1 MMLDFN
7 NDKTYTKKTVLANV
21 RYALFN
27 PKSLRDD
34 AVSAK
39 FLDLAVV
46 FALIDSS
53 NPYRARYKIIDAMD
67 MVSLDIKLDE
77 IMEAANENCKKAGY
91 DIVPIE
97 DAISDITGMAI
108 PSSVPY
114 LMCIGTNSERI
125 LGASILMYER
135 YFEEL
140 AIQLND
146 DLCIMPSSIHELII
160 VPLSYVDPG
169 YALKTVREINK
180 EIVGA
185 DEILS
190 DNIYFYRRNEHKL
203 SLVTT
208 RGLNNLTC

>member
-7 NDKTYTKKTVLANV
+7 NDKTYTKETVLANV

-34 AVSAK
+34 AVSAE

-53 NPYRARYKIIDAMD
+53 NPYRAQYKIIDAMD

-77 IMEAANENCKKAGY
+77 IM
-91 DIVPIE
+91 E

-125 LGASILMYER
+125 LGASILVYER

-160 VPLSYVDPG
+160 VPLSCVDPG

-180 EIVGA
+180 EVVGA
-185 DEILS
+185 DEVLS

-208 RGLNNLTC
+208 RGLNNLTY

>member
-7 NDKTYTKKTVLANV
+7 NDKTYTKETVLANV

-34 AVSAK
+34 AVSAE

-53 NPYRARYKIIDAMD
+53 SPYRARYKIIDAMD

-97 DAISDITGMAI
+97 D
-108 PSSVPY
+108 
-114 LMCIGTNSERI
+114 LRHLWLE
-125 LGASILMYER
+125 
-135 YFEEL
+135 
-140 AIQLND
+140 
-146 DLCIMPSSIHELII
+146 
-160 VPLSYVDPG
+160 
-169 YALKTVREINK
+169 
-180 EIVGA
+180 
-185 DEILS
+185 
-190 DNIYFYRRNEHKL
+190 
-203 SLVTT
+203 
-208 RGLNNLTC
+208 